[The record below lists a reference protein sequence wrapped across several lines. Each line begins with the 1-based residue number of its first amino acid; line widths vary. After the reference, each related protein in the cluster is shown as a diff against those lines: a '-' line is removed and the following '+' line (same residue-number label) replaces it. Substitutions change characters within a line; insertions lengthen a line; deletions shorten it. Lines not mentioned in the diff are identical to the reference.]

1 MTVLLIDNY
10 DSFTYNLAQQLTVC
24 GAHVRT
30 VRNDEITLA
39 EIAHMRPEA
48 IVLSP
53 GPGNPGRDEACLGV
67 GAACLREL
75 SETIP
80 TLGVCL
86 GHQGI
91 GVTFGARVIQ
101 ARSLM
106 HGKTSSITH
115 DGQGVFAGV
124 PAPLVVGRYH
134 SLALDLESIPDVLEV
149 SALSADGVVM
159 GLRHRTRPLHGI
171 QFHPESVLTPEG
183 DRLITNFLSLARVGA
198 ASCP

>member
-10 DSFTYNLAQQLTVC
+10 DSFTYNLAQQLAVC
-24 GAHVRT
+24 GAEVRT
-30 VRNDEITLA
+30 VRNDAITLA
-39 EIAHMRPEA
+39 EIARMRPEA

-53 GPGNPGRDEACLGV
+53 GPGNPGRDETCLGV
-67 GAACLREL
+67 GAACLRSL
-75 SETIP
+75 SREIP

-91 GVTFGARVIQ
+91 GVAFGARVIR

-115 DGQGVFAGV
+115 NGQGVFAGV
-124 PAPLVVGRYH
+124 PSPLVVGRYH
-134 SLALDLESIPDVLEV
+134 SLALDPESIPEALEV
-149 SALSADGVVM
+149 TAHSSDGVVM

-183 DRLITNFLSLARVGA
+183 DRLMANFLSLAREGA
-198 ASCP
+198 AACP